1 MPVPKRKVS
10 KSRRD
15 MRSANKH
22 IIPKVVN
29 MCSNCEHPIISHQ
42 ACENCGH
49 YKGRKVL
56 VTKYE
61 RAIARNDVRETMMKK
76 SSAHQEAKA
85 SSETK

>member
-22 IIPKVVN
+22 ITPKVVN
-29 MCSNCEHPIISHQ
+29 ACSNCEYPIISHQ
-42 ACENCGH
+42 ACTNCGH

-56 VTKYE
+56 NTKYE
-61 RAIARNDVRETMMKK
+61 RALKRTEARTSHNQMQAAAAEPEAG
-76 SSAHQEAKA
+76 SQE
-85 SSETK
+85 

>member
-22 IIPKVVN
+22 INPKVVN
-29 MCSNCEHPIISHQ
+29 ACSNCEYPLISHQ
-42 ACENCGH
+42 ACSNCGH

-56 VTKYE
+56 NTKYE
-61 RAIARNDVRETMMKK
+61 RALKRTEERVTKTPTKIAGAAETDTG
-76 SSAHQEAKA
+76 SAE
-85 SSETK
+85 